1 MVGFYMQSMD
11 PEDLVLLTVLM
22 ESFIEV
28 FDPSIC

>member
-11 PEDLVLLTVLM
+11 PEDLVLLAVLM